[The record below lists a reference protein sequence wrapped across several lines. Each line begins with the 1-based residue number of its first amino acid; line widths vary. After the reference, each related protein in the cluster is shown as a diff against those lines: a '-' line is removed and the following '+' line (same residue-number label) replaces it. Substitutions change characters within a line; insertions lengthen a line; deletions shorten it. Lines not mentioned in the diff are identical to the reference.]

1 MVHLQAI
8 HEAWSSKGVL
18 VFAIAMHPD
27 AEAARRLT
35 QELKIT
41 YPVFQ
46 GFGSELGRAYA
57 YG

>member
-1 MVHLQAI
+1 MVHLQKI
-8 HEAWSSKGVL
+8 HETSSSKGVL
-18 VFAIAMHPD
+18 VFAIAMHAD
-27 AEAARRLT
+27 AEVARRLT
-35 QELKIT
+35 RELKIT